1 MCGILCVINPDNSM
15 LCNELLGKLSHRGP
29 DQTASLSFG
38 LNDTKIFLG
47 FTRLAINDLTLNGM
61 QPFASE
67 KGFVICNGEIYN
79 HQLIEETFGRMSS
92 SDCGVLL
99 NLFEN
104 LPFSSA
110 LHYLDAE
117 FALVYFDG
125 INIYAARDR
134 YGVRPLFMGT
144 HENSIIFSSEMK
156 AIPDKYIN
164 VSQIKPTTYIK
175 YSTVTK
181 QLECVEYYVRHI
193 IETIQPQHSIIR
205 KFLISAVK
213 KRLLSDRPIGFLLSG
228 GLDSTLIVYIA
239 SKLMD
244 PSKIECFTI
253 GVEGSPD
260 IKAAKQLTEF
270 LGIKKHHV
278 VNFDINEGLEL
289 IPEVI
294 RVLET
299 YDITTIRA
307 SVPQYMLARYIKNNT
322 DIKVLL
328 SGEGSD
334 EIHGS
339 YKYFEKA
346 PDVKSFKEECARLLS
361 ELHYYDNLRTDRTMA
376 AWGLEV
382 RCPFLDH
389 KYVNYIFTSNSEQYM
404 FNMIEK
410 KFLRDAFNGEIPAEI
425 LYRSK
430 DAFSD
435 SVSSDKENWRLSI
448 IHKYGDE
455 YEFYKNKFL
464 EYYPVDRLSIIPH
477 YWMPNWCGN
486 VTDPSAKILTF

>member
-1 MCGILCVINPDNSM
+1 
-15 LCNELLGKLSHRGP
+15 
-29 DQTASLSFG
+29 
-38 LNDTKIFLG
+38 
-47 FTRLAINDLTLNGM
+47 
-61 QPFASE
+61 
-67 KGFVICNGEIYN
+67 
-79 HQLIEETFGRMSS
+79 
-92 SDCGVLL
+92 
-99 NLFEN
+99 
-104 LPFSSA
+104 
-110 LHYLDAE
+110 
-117 FALVYFDG
+117 
-125 INIYAARDR
+125 
-134 YGVRPLFMGT
+134 
-144 HENSIIFSSEMK
+144 
-156 AIPDKYIN
+156 
-164 VSQIKPTTYIK
+164 
-175 YSTVTK
+175 
-181 QLECVEYYVRHI
+181 
-193 IETIQPQHSIIR
+193 
-205 KFLISAVK
+205 
-213 KRLLSDRPIGFLLSG
+213 
-228 GLDSTLIVYIA
+228 
-239 SKLMD
+239 MD